1 LQPGSTFPFT
11 KKETFD
17 VTETFAVTE
26 TGVLKV
32 AVVTP
37 PARARELNVEVKL
50 RA

>member
-1 LQPGSTFPFT
+1 LHPGNTFPLT

-17 VTETFAVTE
+17 ATETFAVTE

-37 PARARELNVEVKL
+37 SERARELKVEVKL